1 MKVNKKDLPMII
13 LSGIFGTCLFHLFT
27 VFSVTEIGANL
38 SSLLYGFAAVFA
50 LTIDCTVRHRPLTKL
65 SVASIIVSLV
75 GVYILMGINFSDL
88 ASTNFKGY
96 ALCLAA
102 IICWVVENAYT
113 VVIGTVAGDL
123 HDIGK
128 NILSV
133 YFESKGYQV
142 INIGVD
148 VTPEAFEKAVRKY
161 HPQVLAMSA
170 SLTTTLPSM
179 QKCMEHLEKK
189 GLQKNMR
196 VIVGGAP
203 VTKQF
208 AQQLNADFYAD
219 NAKEALQW
227 LLENFII

>member
-1 MKVNKKDLPMII
+1 MTRNTDKDRHGTALNHCAVPF
-13 LSGIFGTCLFHLFT
+13 SFGLLQDIPLF
-27 VFSVTEIGANL
+27 A
-38 SSLLYGFAAVFA
+38 
-50 LTIDCTVRHRPLTKL
+50 
-65 SVASIIVSLV
+65 
-75 GVYILMGINFSDL
+75 
-88 ASTNFKGY
+88 
-96 ALCLAA
+96 
-102 IICWVVENAYT
+102 
-113 VVIGTVAGDL
+113 
-123 HDIGK
+123 
-128 NILSV
+128 

-189 GLQKNMR
+189 GLRKNMR
-196 VIVGGAP
+196 IIVGGAP

-208 AQQLNADFYAD
+208 AHQLNADFYAD

>member
-1 MKVNKKDLPMII
+1 MEKIIKI
-13 LSGIFGTCLFHLFT
+13 LSDGDMKRLKDMIEDELQRGR
-27 VFSVTEIGANL
+27 SKE
-38 SSLLYGFAAVFA
+38 
-50 LTIDCTVRHRPLTKL
+50 
-65 SVASIIVSLV
+65 SIIEDILIPAMEQIGTYFEDEVMFVPEVLTASRLV
-75 GVYILMGINFSDL
+75 QAGIRFLKCPYKKEYD
-88 ASTNFKGY
+88 
-96 ALCLAA
+96 
-102 IICWVVENAYT
+102 ENAYT

-142 INIGVD
+142 VNIGVD

-189 GLQKNMR
+189 GLRKNMR
-196 VIVGGAP
+196 IIVGGAP